1 MLSTKWQE
9 FLKKVQELNLELAID
24 RPDVPRADVPRP
36 KYQQLIE
43 SVLADIE
50 QGTLTLGQQLPSI
63 SEWATTKGMAKVT
76 VAKAYEDLRQRG
88 VVRSQHGKGFYVA
101 STNVRTPLNVLVI
114 FDTLNAYKETL
125 YDALKAALPAD
136 ATMSVFFHHY
146 NPEIFDTLIRNSL
159 GQYNA
164 YVVMPHF
171 DTDVSDSVGLLP
183 ADKLLLLD
191 QHLPTLAGDYMAVY
205 QDFEQDIYNALT
217 EAIDRLRHY
226 QSLTLVL
233 SKDHFQYIPA
243 TMLTGFRRFG
253 EAHNFPCHVVDTYS
267 NNLVQPGKAF
277 LLFAERD
284 LVAFLKQVDR
294 AGLTLGQQVGL
305 LSYDDTPIKEI
316 LAGGISVISTD
327 FARMGQTAG
336 ELLTQRRREKIA
348 NPGGLILRKSL

>member
-1 MLSTKWQE
+1 MLFGKWQE
-9 FLKKVQELNLELAID
+9 FLKKVQELTLEPSID
-24 RPDVPRADVPRP
+24 HNIAQPDAARP

-43 SVLADIE
+43 TVLMGIE
-50 QGTLTLGQQLPSI
+50 QGTLVLGQQLPSI
-63 SEWATTKGMAKVT
+63 SEWASTRGVAKVT

-88 VVRSQHGKGFYVA
+88 VIRSQHGKGFYVA
-101 STNVRTPLNVLVI
+101 STSVRTSLNVLVI

-136 ATMSVFFHHY
+136 ATISVFFHHY
-146 NPEIFDTLIRNSL
+146 NPEIFETVIRNNL

-171 DTDVSDSVGLLP
+171 DTDVSDIVGLLP

-191 QHLPTLAGDYMAVY
+191 QHLPTLPGDYMAVY
-205 QDFEQDIYNALT
+205 QDFDQDIYNALT
-217 EAIDRLRHY
+217 TAIDRLRHY

-233 SKDHFQYIPA
+233 AKDHFQYVPA
-243 TMLTGFRRFG
+243 TMLTGFRRF
-253 EAHNFPCHVVDTYS
+253 AQVYNFPCQIADTYS
-267 NNLVQPGKAF
+267 DDMVQVGSAF

-327 FARMGQTAG
+327 FAQMGRTAG

-348 NPGGLILRKSL
+348 NPGGLLLRKSL